1 MTHRAILGEGNFSW
15 LDRVVSMAG
24 AVGAGQRADADWT
37 WTNQRDQLLG
47 QLSRLQFDDDLD
59 RQLNDSAAFQSLWLL
74 SLAEP
79 VAWNDIAAGTDAFSF
94 GGGDKAKLME
104 KLAEAKA
111 VGAGT
116 EKLSHTAGRK

>member
-1 MTHRAILGEGNFSW
+1 MTSSGVSRARVTFLGLIASCLW
-15 LDRVVSMAG
+15 LALSAP
-24 AVGAGQRADADWT
+24 ASAQTPIWT

-59 RQLNDSAAFQSLWLL
+59 RAVERLSRLPVALPA

-94 GGGDKAKLME
+94 E
-104 KLAEAKA
+104 
-111 VGAGT
+111 GAT
-116 EKLSHTAGRK
+116 RRN